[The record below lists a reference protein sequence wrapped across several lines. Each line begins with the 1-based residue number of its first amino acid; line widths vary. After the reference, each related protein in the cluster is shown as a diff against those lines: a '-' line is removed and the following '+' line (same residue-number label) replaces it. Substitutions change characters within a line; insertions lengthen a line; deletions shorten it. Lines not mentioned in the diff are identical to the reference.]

1 MLAIII
7 SACLVADPGTCK
19 DYRVSVDQDV
29 EPSKCALW
37 APPHFAQWAEE
48 HPGWRITKWHC
59 TNKSA
64 KDI

>member
-29 EPSKCALW
+29 EPSKCAMW
-37 APPHFAQWAEE
+37 GPAHFAEWA
-48 HPGWRITKWHC
+48 
-59 TNKSA
+59 
-64 KDI
+64 D